1 MSRRRLV
8 DSSDCDMECDGC
20 QDDDYP
26 ASLMMSQ
33 QRDRQKYPGNP
44 KISLDH
50 HGLIKNH
57 GAQNYASIC
66 DE

>member
-1 MSRRRLV
+1 
-8 DSSDCDMECDGC
+8 MECDGC

-33 QRDRQKYPGNP
+33 QRDRQKHPGNP